1 VPAFRCA
8 ERFEPFLPLGLG
20 FAAGAMLVVAVVEL
34 LPDAAKDMHP
44 ALALAVTVV
53 SFGIMGMAQW
63 EINGVI

>member
-1 VPAFRCA
+1 
-8 ERFEPFLPLGLG
+8 
-20 FAAGAMLVVAVVEL
+20 MLVVAVVEL